1 MLTRRMPPW
10 LSATLAPMR
19 QYWLQT
25 DTCADSLFHLFL
37 PLWPCL
43 QGMPGLNAG
52 DLGGMS
58 LGNRGVADRGDTN
71 GDGLANAQL
80 QALLAGAGGG
90 GIGGSGGGR
99 SGGYGGGRAGF

>member
-1 MLTRRMPPW
+1 MAICNTSPN
-10 LSATLAPMR
+10 ATIL
-19 QYWLQT
+19 LQT

-37 PLWPCL
+37 PLWTCL

-58 LGNRGVADRGDTN
+58 LGNRGVADRVDRN